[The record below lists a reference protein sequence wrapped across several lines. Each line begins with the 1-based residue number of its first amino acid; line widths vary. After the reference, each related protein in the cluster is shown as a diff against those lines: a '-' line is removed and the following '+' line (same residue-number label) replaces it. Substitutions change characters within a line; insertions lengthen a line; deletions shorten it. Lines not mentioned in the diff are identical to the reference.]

1 MKRLRQVKLS
11 SSPHRTFLVVI
22 HSWQKL
28 FMLWQPVSLL
38 MYGVVSCYHPRN
50 VHRSPYSHVTPHLP
64 TQAPAWFCAGYRFS
78 LGRIWRWVW
87 GFISIMTLIHDRENT
102 LMGGEPQEICS
113 RSGIQ
118 EWCLR
123 CLNMNEEGKLM
134 FLFSLSLCLP
144 FCLSI
149 CYLFSF
155 HSVSTVSLSDL
166 AKARWEQ
173 LEMNMIANSVFPN
186 ALCKELTI
194 VCSAVGMVRV
204 DLEIILSF
212 FALRIH

>member
-1 MKRLRQVKLS
+1 
-11 SSPHRTFLVVI
+11 
-22 HSWQKL
+22 
-28 FMLWQPVSLL
+28 MLWQPVSLL

-50 VHRSPYSHVTPHLP
+50 VHRSPYSRVTPHLP
-64 TQAPAWFCAGYRFS
+64 TQAPIWFCAGYRFS

-87 GFISIMTLIHDRENT
+87 GFIHIYNDFDTWQRKYAY
-102 LMGGEPQEICS
+102 GGEPQEICS

-134 FLFSLSLCLP
+134 LLFSLSLCLP

-155 HSVSTVSLSDL
+155 HSVSTVSLSNL

-173 LEMNMIANSVFPN
+173 LEMNMIAHSVFPN
-186 ALCKELTI
+186 ALCKELII

-204 DLEIILSF
+204 NL
-212 FALRIH
+212 